1 MYCRQCGMDSRTT
14 DVCEW
19 CKKPMAPPQQHPAPP
34 GVAATAPQTA
44 AAGARVPANLAGL
57 PPQAVTPQMLRA
69 EAQQAETPWGERLE
83 KFLAMGMPLLIAAV
97 LLVHFVEG
105 AFLWTAFGVLF
116 LWGLLMGATGAI
128 EPYEEAF
135 ADVFVV
141 LVVCYLLGPVVGLG
155 VYLVVGLIKQE
166 WNAAIILLLL
176 GHLFVRFVLALAFAT
191 SADPLSMIPQ
201 FSLLPNASFVA
212 VVCSFGG
219 WMMSSFFRPLNR

>member
-1 MYCRQCGMDSRTT
+1 MDSRTT

-19 CKKPMAPPQQHPAPP
+19 CKKPLAQPPPAPP
-34 GVAATAPQTA
+34 GA
-44 AAGARVPANLAGL
+44 AAPATPTATTGARVSPHVAGL
-57 PPQAVTPQMLRA
+57 PPEAVTPQMLR
-69 EAQQAETPWGERLE
+69 EQMQQAETPWGERME
-83 KFLAMGMPLLIAAV
+83 KFLAMGVPLLVASV

-105 AFLWTAFGVLF
+105 AFLWTAFFVLF

-135 ADVFVV
+135 ADCFVV
-141 LVVCYLLGPVVGLG
+141 LVVCYLLGPVIGLG
-155 VYLVVGLIKQE
+155 AYLVVGLIKQE
-166 WNAAIILLLL
+166 WNAAIILLLI
-176 GHLFVRFVLALAFAT
+176 GHLLVRFVLALAFAS

-201 FSLLPNASFVA
+201 FSLLPSASFVA